1 MEGPPNIAALHFA
14 TVRRHL
20 AALGRLEATTAAGQ
34 EQRDEA
40 KAALPDRYEIGLAVD
55 VRSRPRSPLE
65 HFNKP
70 EMRFRLNAV
79 GSQAGLRACR

>member
-1 MEGPPNIAALHFA
+1 MRCWIGARLATAAAHERLRGALAATEGPPNIAALHFA

-55 VRSRPRSPLE
+55 VRSRPR
-65 HFNKP
+65 
-70 EMRFRLNAV
+70 
-79 GSQAGLRACR
+79 